1 MDMFKKGGNLT
12 IFRVKKSK
20 EKGNFTVI
28 DNEYLRDNK
37 LSWKAKGL
45 LTYFLSLPDDWNIRL
60 TEIQKWSNVGEYSL
74 KSTFDELV
82 KNGYAKRFRKRDN
95 KGVIRGWGINIYE
108 RKNVKNDKENLDD
121 KKSVSGKSTEVNF
134 PLVDNHVLLNTNNT
148 KYLNKLNTN
157 NTNISN
163 YKYISNGDNDHIN
176 LVINEWEKIPEL
188 EKVSDRKKD
197 IRFIISKYGIDNLLK
212 VIENIKFSKW
222 LRGLSN
228 NGTWRVSLNWIKKK
242 DNFNKILNNNFNRD
256 MTESEVKKIEDE
268 QALINQLS
276 SPIIAK
282 QDS

>member
-1 MDMFKKGGNLT
+1 MDIKKKGGEKLT
-12 IFRVKKSK
+12 IYRVNKD
-20 EKGNFTVI
+20 KGNFTVI
-28 DNEYLRDNK
+28 DNEYLKDNK

-60 TEIQKWSNVGEYSL
+60 TEIKKWSNVGKYGL
-74 KSTFDELV
+74 NSTIDELIE
-82 KNGYAKRFRKRDN
+82 NGYVERFKSRDEN
-95 KGVIRGWGINIYE
+95 GKIKKWGLNIYE
-108 RKNVKNDKENLDD
+108 N
-121 KKSVSGKSTEVNF
+121 KKSKSKNKPDWQKSTSGYN
-134 PLVDNHVLLNTNNT
+134 PLLGNQELENQTLLNTNNT